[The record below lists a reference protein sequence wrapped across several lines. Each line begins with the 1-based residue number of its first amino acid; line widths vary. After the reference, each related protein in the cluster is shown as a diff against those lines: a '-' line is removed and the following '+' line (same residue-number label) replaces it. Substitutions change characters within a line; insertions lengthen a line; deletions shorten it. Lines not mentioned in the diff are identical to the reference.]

1 MRNHQPG
8 SVGNDDDRICLTILT
23 QLHLIVVVR
32 QQIFLFD
39 LIYVCFSDDR
49 KRWCLWLIWLLF
61 GRRSIH
67 LHLMLIIW
75 CILISIFAR
84 VAFFDDKCNQQNRN
98 NSKSKFS
105 FDVLISVLSI

>member
-1 MRNHQPG
+1 MKYSFIIIIHLIFKFVMRNHQPG

-49 KRWCLWLIWLLF
+49 KRWCLWLI
-61 GRRSIH
+61 
-67 LHLMLIIW
+67 
-75 CILISIFAR
+75 
-84 VAFFDDKCNQQNRN
+84 
-98 NSKSKFS
+98 
-105 FDVLISVLSI
+105 